1 MAKKE
6 VLCQE
11 RGIQFEFGPLEN
23 LVVKG
28 DKLKLKQLFLNLL
41 DNAVRYTPSGGS
53 ISASV
58 VRKGETAV
66 VAIRDSGIGIPEE
79 HIPHIFER
87 FYRVDKAPLPG

>member
-1 MAKKE
+1 MAKKK

-79 HIPHIFER
+79 HIPH
-87 FYRVDKAPLPG
+87 A